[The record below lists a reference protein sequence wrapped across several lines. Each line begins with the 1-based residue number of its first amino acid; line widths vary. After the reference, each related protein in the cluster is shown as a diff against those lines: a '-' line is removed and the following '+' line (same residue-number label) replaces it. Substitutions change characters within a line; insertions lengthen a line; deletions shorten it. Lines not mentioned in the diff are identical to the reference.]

1 MKQGNA
7 APVTYMPALKKV
19 PLAKR
24 IWKHRTIYLFILP
37 AFVWFL
43 IFCYYPM
50 YGLLL
55 AFKDYKFSKGIL
67 GSAWVGLKWFRRFS
81 FDPAF
86 WNVVRNTLKISVMKL
101 VLTFP
106 VPIIL
111 ALMMNAVPNGAYK
124 RVVQTVSYM
133 PHFISWVVVAA
144 MLQKLFSPY
153 GGLVNSIR
161 QAINPNAAA
170 IHYLGEGKYFY
181 WFVILSDIWKGCGWG
196 TIIYL
201 ASLSGIDPA
210 LYEAATIDG
219 ARPMQMIVRIT
230 LPLLYP
236 TIALML
242 IMNLGN
248 ILNVGYE
255 QLLQIQTSQTQHL
268 AEVID
273 TYVIRTGLTS
283 GSHSYATAIGLM
295 KSAITL
301 VLVVAVNKISDKLT
315 GISLF

>member
-7 APVTYMPALKKV
+7 APVTYMPAFKKV

-161 QAINPNAAA
+161 QAINPNAVA